1 MTTRS
6 ASPVAV
12 WAGILVLYVVW
23 GSTYLA
29 IRVAVG
35 SIPPLLM
42 GALRFIPAGLLLG
55 AGVMAYGRGRVR
67 RPSLRETRDAAV
79 VGACLIGG
87 GMGVVSW
94 AETMVPSGTTALLV
108 ALMPMWLGIFAR
120 LVFGERM
127 ARRAVIGTVVGLVGV
142 AVLAGPSIA
151 GGGAEAPGL
160 VALLVSPM
168 CWAAGSLYA
177 ARKAVLPRPAL
188 MATSA
193 EMLLGGLL
201 LLIVAALTGELSGF
215 SPSAVEPQ
223 AWAGLLYLITVGSL
237 VGFVTFAWLIGVAPL
252 PRVTTYAYVNPMVA
266 VVLGAMILGEPL
278 ELRTIVAAATIV
290 AGVVMI
296 VSATGRRTAAAPAER
311 VATPPDAGEVSAS
324 PAA

>member
-1 MTTRS
+1 VTTRS
-6 ASPVAV
+6 ASPFAV
-12 WAGILVLYVVW
+12 WAGILVLYIVW

-35 SIPPLLM
+35 SIPPFLM
-42 GALRFIPAGLLLG
+42 GAMRFIPAGLLLG
-55 AGVMAYGRGRVR
+55 AGVAAYGRGSVR
-67 RPSLRETRDAAV
+67 LPSLRETRDAAI
-79 VGACLIGG
+79 VGAFLIGG

-94 AETMVPSGTTALLV
+94 AETMVSSGTTALLV

-127 ARRAVIGTVVGLVGV
+127 ARGAVLGTVVGLAGV

-151 GGGAEAPGL
+151 GGGTEAPGL
-160 VALLVSPM
+160 IALLVSPM

-193 EMLLGGLL
+193 EMLLGGTLL
-201 LLIVAALTGELSGF
+201 LVVAALTGELTGF

-223 AWAGLLYLITVGSL
+223 AWAGLLYLITIGSL

-266 VVLGAMILGEPL
+266 VILGAIILGEPL
-278 ELRTIVAAATIV
+278 EPRTILAAAIIV

-296 VSATGRRTAAAPAER
+296 VSATGRRSAFGAGERIAVEPSEPSDARAAAA
-311 VATPPDAGEVSAS
+311 
-324 PAA
+324 

>member
-1 MTTRS
+1 VTTRS
-6 ASPVAV
+6 ASPLAV
-12 WAGILVLYVVW
+12 WAGIFVLYVVW

-35 SIPPLLM
+35 SIPPFLM
-42 GALRFIPAGLLLG
+42 GAMRFIPAGLLLG
-55 AGVMAYGRGRVR
+55 AGVVAYGRGSVR
-67 RPSLRETRDAAV
+67 LPSLRETRDAAI
-79 VGACLIGG
+79 VGAFLIGG

-108 ALMPMWLGIFAR
+108 ALMPMWLGILTRIVYA
-120 LVFGERM
+120 ERM

-160 VALLVSPM
+160 IALLISPM
-168 CWAAGSLYA
+168 CWATGSLYA

-201 LLIVAALTGELSGF
+201 LLIVATLTGELTGF

-223 AWAGLLYLITVGSL
+223 AWAGLLYLITIGSL

-252 PRVTTYAYVNPMVA
+252 ARVTTYAYVNPMVA
-266 VVLGAMILGEPL
+266 VILGAIILSEPL
-278 ELRTIVAAATIV
+278 ELRTVLAAAIIV

-296 VSATGRRTAAAPAER
+296 VSATGRHAPSRDAERIPVEPASDATTAAA
-311 VATPPDAGEVSAS
+311 
-324 PAA
+324 

>member
-6 ASPVAV
+6 ASPLAV

-35 SIPPLLM
+35 SIPPFLM
-42 GALRFIPAGLLLG
+42 GAMRFIPAGLLLG
-55 AGVMAYGRGRVR
+55 AGVVAYGRGSVR
-67 RPSLRETRDAAV
+67 LPSLRETRDAAI
-79 VGACLIGG
+79 VGAFLIGG

-108 ALMPMWLGIFAR
+108 ALMPMWLGILTRIVYA
-120 LVFGERM
+120 ERM
-127 ARRAVIGTVVGLVGV
+127 ARRAVIGTVVGLAGV

-160 VALLVSPM
+160 IALLISPM
-168 CWAAGSLYA
+168 CWATGSLYA

-201 LLIVAALTGELSGF
+201 LLIVATLTGELTGF

-223 AWAGLLYLITVGSL
+223 AWAGLLYLITIGSL

-252 PRVTTYAYVNPMVA
+252 ARVTTYAYVNPMVA
-266 VVLGAMILGEPL
+266 VILGAIILSEPL
-278 ELRTIVAAATIV
+278 ELRTVLAAAIIV

-296 VSATGRRTAAAPAER
+296 VSATGRRASSRDAER
-311 VATPPDAGEVSAS
+311 VAVEPTGDAST
-324 PAA
+324 AAA

>member
-1 MTTRS
+1 VTTRS
-6 ASPVAV
+6 ASPLAV

-35 SIPPLLM
+35 SIPPFLM
-42 GALRFIPAGLLLG
+42 GAMRFIPAGLLLG
-55 AGVMAYGRGRVR
+55 AGVVAYGRGAVR
-67 RPSLRETRDAAV
+67 LPSLGETRDAAI

-120 LVFGERM
+120 IAFGERM
-127 ARRAVIGTVVGLVGV
+127 ARRAVIGTAVGLVGV

-160 VALLVSPM
+160 IALLISPM
-168 CWAAGSLYA
+168 CWATGSLYA
-177 ARKAVLPRPAL
+177 ARRAVLPKPAL

-193 EMLLGGLL
+193 EMLLGGILL
-201 LLIVAALTGELSGF
+201 LVVAALTGELAGF
-215 SPSAVEPQ
+215 TPAAVSPQ
-223 AWAGLLYLITVGSL
+223 AWAGLLYLITIGSL

-266 VVLGAMILGEPL
+266 VILGAIILGEPL
-278 ELRTIVAAATIV
+278 ELRTIFAAAIIV

-296 VSATGRRTAAAPAER
+296 VSATGRRAPSWD
-311 VATPPDAGEVSAS
+311 DARIAVEPSQASDAS
-324 PAA
+324 PAAA